1 MDKIPSMA
9 HPPKK
14 TTSPRAFDAPGAETS
29 QPDRPDAGAATS
41 ESSIKGATKNTAGI
55 ISPTTNRAYAS
66 DWNHFASWCLCR
78 GADPFPPDPALVG
91 SYIVEMAAPR
101 DGSLAPAT
109 IARRLSGLAKIYHQ
123 RGQHL
128 DRKDPH
134 ITTALE
140 QTRNNHTCAPRQK
153 QPITPDELRAMVAT
167 LSSDLRGTR
176 DKAILLLGYAGDLS
190 RSAIVNLDV
199 RQGDTEDG
207 RGWIEWDSGR
217 VVIVQRTKTGWT
229 ETEIALGSSEHSCPI
244 RALEHWLQF
253 SGITRGPVF
262 RRVLRDNSG
271 VQGARLNDKH
281 IARLI
286 KSTVLKSGIRADI
299 PEKDRLALFS
309 SRSLRAGSNTAGELA
324 ARAAQ
329 ERAFDKTYDRAPCPP
344 ARLRLTR
351 VKHSRL

>member
-1 MDKIPSMA
+1 MA
-9 HPPKK
+9 HPPKIP
-14 TTSPRAFDAPGAETS
+14 TTSRAFDAPGVETS
-29 QPDRPDAGAATS
+29 QPARPDAGAATS
-41 ESSIKGATKNTAGI
+41 EDSNKGAAKDTAGP
-55 ISPTTNRAYAS
+55 ISQTTNRAYAS
-66 DWNHFASWCLCR
+66 DWNHFASWCLR
-78 GADPFPPDPALVG
+78 HGADPFPPDPALVG
-91 SYIVEMAAPR
+91 SYIIEIAAPR

-109 IARRLSGLAKIYHQ
+109 IARRLSGLAKTYHQ

-134 ITTALE
+134 ITTALV
-140 QTRNNHTCAPRQK
+140 QIRNSHAGTSQQK
-153 QPITPDELRAMVAT
+153 QPLTPDELRAMVAT

-176 DKAILLLGYAGDLS
+176 DKAILLLGYAGDLR

-207 RGWIEWDSGR
+207 RGWIEWDDGLA
-217 VVIVQRTKTGWT
+217 VIVQRTKTGWT
-229 ETEIALGSSEHSCPI
+229 ETEIAPGSLQHSCPI

-253 SGITRGPVF
+253 SGIARGPVF

-286 KSTVLKSGIRADI
+286 KTTVLKSGIRADI

-309 SRSLRAGSNTAGELA
+309 SRSLRAGSNTAAEVA

-329 ERAFDKTYDRAPCPP
+329 ERAFDETYDRAPRHS